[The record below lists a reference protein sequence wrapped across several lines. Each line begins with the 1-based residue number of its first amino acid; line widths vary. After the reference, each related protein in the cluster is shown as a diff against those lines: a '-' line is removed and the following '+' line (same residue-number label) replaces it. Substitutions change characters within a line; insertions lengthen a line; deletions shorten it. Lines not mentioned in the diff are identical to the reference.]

1 MISILS
7 ITKTVILA
15 QIPKLHVLI
24 DAVFRMCRTAARR
37 APVSARG
44 LQNIIVDIAV
54 IVKRTDVGSP
64 LLGTSSFSKII
75 EKKVCKRLNSSN
87 SCE

>member
-54 IVKRTDVGSP
+54 IVKRTDVG
-64 LLGTSSFSKII
+64 TSSFSKII